1 MVMKSKVIQYLKEIY
16 SDSSGQASLMR
27 YLSTAIILSALIY
40 PYTIEKM
47 TLVDAGLVTS
57 MITLGLGGKA
67 VQKHLE
73 RKK

>member
-1 MVMKSKVIQYLKEIY
+1 MNHKVIQYLKEIY
-16 SDSSGQASLMR
+16 KDANGQASLMR

-47 TLVDAGLVTS
+47 TLVEAGLVTS